1 MNGLLYFIQRYL
13 LLQLHRLSKWNT
25 RLVQVQHPKELA
37 EIGDEINDKFPYH
50 FDNISYS
57 EQFYF
62 VKNVTKHNPSR
73 NCADSKMKFNPKRE
87 KRRFFYYATPVLILA
102 YLIYWRKS

>member
-1 MNGLLYFIQRYL
+1 MKGLLLYFIQRYP

-25 RLVQVQHPKELA
+25 RLAQVQHRPNMNAILVS
-37 EIGDEINDKFPYH
+37 
-50 FDNISYS
+50 ISYS
-57 EQFYF
+57 EQFYI

-73 NCADSKMKFNPKRE
+73 NCADSKMKFNPKSE

-102 YLIYWRKS
+102 YFLYWRKS